1 VNDDKRSDA
10 VKPRS
15 QRPFSR
21 LAAALVALAG
31 VVGLCAAAPAAA
43 QSWPTKPVRIVV
55 TIGPGSSAD
64 ILARIIGDELGRRI
78 GQAIVVDNRPGA
90 GGNIAADLVA
100 KAEPD
105 GHTLLLA
112 TISTHAINAAMYP
125 SMPFDPVKD
134 FAPIALLAAN
144 PNVLVVHPTLPV
156 TTLKDLLD
164 LAAKKPGELTYASG
178 GAGTSQHLSGEVMAT
193 QGNVKLTHVPYKS
206 TPESMNAVLSGQVTM
221 AFASVPVALAQV
233 KAGKL
238 KALGVTS
245 EKPLPWWAEMPS
257 LASQGLPGFNVSAW
271 FGMAAPARTPEPVIA
286 RLNTELLAIMA
297 LPAVREKLQG
307 QGMEV
312 LSSTPAQFGDF
323 IRAETERWAKV
334 VRASGA
340 KVN

>member
-1 VNDDKRSDA
+1 M
-10 VKPRS
+10 KPLP
-15 QRPFSR
+15 QRLISR
-21 LAAALVALAG
+21 LASAIVAFAG
-31 VVGLCAAAPAAA
+31 VAAVLAAAPAAA
-43 QSWPTKPVRIVV
+43 QAWPTKPVRIVV

-64 ILARIIGDELGRRI
+64 ILARIVADELGRRI

-125 SMPFDPVKD
+125 SMPFDPVRD

-156 TTLKDLLD
+156 TSLKDLLD

-245 EKPLPWWAEMPS
+245 EKPLPWWTEMPA

-334 VRASGA
+334 VRTSGA